1 MTIMKTKSDIIIK
14 VLSLGIGLAVGIVLI
29 AKVFFELSYDSFYKD
44 IDRVYN
50 INTWISM
57 QGNEKDYG
65 QVSGAV
71 AVGFMEE
78 VPGVEAGTRTTY
90 VFNGDTYLD
99 EEGNKLKATL
109 VCADTCF
116 FKVFDRP
123 ILAGDPVKALGKWG
137 SVMVSRSFAEK
148 IADQVGNDGSVTPDQ
163 VGNDGNVTPD
173 QVGNDGSVTPD
184 QVGNDGSVTPDQV
197 GNDGSVTPDLI
208 GGLSSI
214 IGKQLANEDMPG
226 LKMTIEGVFEDF
238 PKNGSLSYD
247 ILLSMD
253 TYGKQSTDNW
263 NGNDRYKGYVKLMP
277 GVDPNTLAD
286 AIRKMQEAHQP
297 LEQIEAQGTSF
308 KYFLKSFS
316 KMHTS
321 APEVR
326 QQVVLL
332 SIVAALLI
340 LISLLNYILIV
351 ISSMVK
357 RSKEVGVRKC
367 YGAEGKHIY
376 GMLTKEALL
385 HIVLSLVLAAIIIFA
400 GRSIV
405 ENLLGVPFT
414 TLLVPQSMVA
424 IGAVILFVLIISI
437 VVPAELY
444 QRIPVYAAL
453 KNYTENSRN
462 WKLGLLGVQVLI
474 NVFLV
479 VMMLV
484 IGRQYQVVTHADTGY
499 DYDNLYYISLFDG
512 NRQAVTRAVRALESL
527 PEVSGVATAYNLPFN
542 GSNGDNV
549 YLPDD
554 DRELF
559 NIADQYEC
567 SDGFYELMGIE
578 FLEGRAPRDSSEI
591 VVDEKF
597 VKKMAEFTDW
607 SDGAV
612 GKQVFITGHDRSR
625 DSQRSY
631 FTISGVYKSYIIG
644 NLTGVD
650 QRPSALF
657 YGEIGS
663 MSSWMPHV
671 LFKMADQVGHD
682 VMTGSEHNVMTGSD
696 RSSLGKVKATLEQA
710 LEGREINIVSY
721 EEQMRAAYDDS
732 KKMRNTMALGAVFSL
747 LIALLGLIGFI
758 KDESLRRSKE
768 MAVRKING
776 ATTRNILGVFS
787 MDIMKLSIAAAL
799 IACIGAFFVARRWLE
814 QFAEKVS
821 LNPLYFIGGTL
832 LVLAIV
838 LGVVVLNCLRIARA
852 NPVDSLKNE

>member
-1 MTIMKTKSDIIIK
+1 MKKHSDILIK

-44 IDRVYN
+44 IDRVYT
-50 INTWISM
+50 IRTWYSQ
-57 QGNEKDYG
+57 QGDEHDYG

-99 EEGNKLKATL
+99 ENGNKLKATL

-123 ILAGDPVKALGKWG
+123 ILAGDPEQALSKWG
-137 SVMVSRSFAEK
+137 CVMVSRSFAEK
-148 IADQVGNDGSVTPDQ
+148 LVDEMPGQAAHDVSGV
-163 VGNDGNVTPD
+163 
-173 QVGNDGSVTPD
+173 
-184 QVGNDGSVTPDQV
+184 
-197 GNDGSVTPDLI
+197 
-208 GGLSSI
+208 
-214 IGKQLANEDMPG
+214 IGKQIANADMDG
-226 LKMTIEGVFEDF
+226 LKLTIEGVFEDF
-238 PKNGSLSYD
+238 PKNGSLDYD
-247 ILLSMD
+247 ILLSME

-263 NGNDRYKGYVKLMP
+263 MGNDRYRGYVKLAP
-277 GVDPNTLAD
+277 GVDPSTLTD
-286 AIRKMQEAHQP
+286 AIRKMQEAHQQ
-297 LEQIEAQGTSF
+297 LEQIEAQGTSL
-308 KYFLKSFS
+308 KYFLKPFS
-316 KMHTS
+316 NMHTS
-321 APEVR
+321 SPEVKT
-326 QQVVLL
+326 QVILL

-340 LISLLNYILIV
+340 IISLLNYILIV

-385 HIVLSLVLAAIIIFA
+385 HIILSLALAAVIIFA

-405 ENLLGVPFT
+405 ENLLGVPFQ
-414 TLLVPQSMVA
+414 TLLVSQSIMA
-424 IGAVILFVLIISI
+424 IAAVLLFVLGISI

-453 KNYTENSRN
+453 KNYTENSRR

-479 VMMLV
+479 VMMLI
-484 IGRQYQVVTHADTGY
+484 IGRQYQKVSNADTGY
-499 DYDNLYYISLFDG
+499 DYKNLYYFDLFDG
-512 NRQAVTRAVRALESL
+512 DRQAQVRAVETLKRL
-527 PEVSGVATAYNLPFN
+527 PEVSGVAASYNLPYM

-549 YLPDD
+549 YLPED

-559 NIADQYEC
+559 NIADQYDC
-567 SDGFYELMGIE
+567 SPEFYDLMGIR

-597 VKKMAEFTDW
+597 VTKMAEFTDW

-612 GKQVFITGHDRSR
+612 GKLVFITGHDRSGDTGR
-625 DSQRSY
+625 RY
-631 FTISGVYKSYIIG
+631 FTISGIYKPYLIG

-650 QRPSALF
+650 ERPSALF

-663 MSSWMPHV
+663 MSSWMPHI
-671 LFKMADQVGHD
+671 LFKVRP
-682 VMTGSEHNVMTGSD
+682 E
-696 RSSLGKVKATLEQA
+696 A
-710 LEGREINIVSY
+710 LENVRGALNEALPDKEINIVSY
-721 EEQMRAAYDDS
+721 EEQMRAAYADS

-776 ATTRNILGVFS
+776 ATTRDILSVFAS
-787 MDIMKLSIAAAL
+787 DILKLSTVMAV
-799 IACIGAFFVARRWLE
+799 IACISAYFVAHKWLE

-821 LNPLYFIGGTL
+821 LHPLYFIGGAL
-832 LVLAIV
+832 LVLTIV

-852 NPVDSLKNE
+852 NPVESLKAE

>member
-1 MTIMKTKSDIIIK
+1 MKTKRDIWIK
-14 VLSLGIGLAVGIVLI
+14 VLSLGVGLAVGIVLI
-29 AKVFFELSYDSFYKD
+29 AKVFFELSFDSFYKD
-44 IDRVYN
+44 IDRVYT
-50 INTWISM
+50 INTWYSH
-57 QGNEKDYG
+57 QGEEKDFG

-78 VPGVEAGTRTTY
+78 VPGVEAGTRTTF

-99 EEGNKLKATL
+99 EDGNKLTGTL

-123 ILAGDPVKALGKWG
+123 ILSGDPVKALGKWG

-148 IADQVGNDGSVTPDQ
+148 ILRSAQDDISSV
-163 VGNDGNVTPD
+163 
-173 QVGNDGSVTPD
+173 
-184 QVGNDGSVTPDQV
+184 
-197 GNDGSVTPDLI
+197 
-208 GGLSSI
+208 
-214 IGKQLANEDMPG
+214 IGKQIANEDMDG
-226 LKMTIEGVFEDF
+226 LKLTIEGVFEDF
-238 PKNGSLSYD
+238 PENGSLDYD
-247 ILLSMD
+247 ILLSMS

-277 GVDPNTLAD
+277 GVDPNSLTD

-297 LEQIEAQGTSF
+297 LEQIEAQGTSLR
-308 KYFLKSFS
+308 YFLKPFS
-316 KMHTS
+316 KLHTS
-321 APEVR
+321 NPEVKM
-326 QQVVLL
+326 QVILL

-376 GMLTKEALL
+376 VMLTKEASVHLL
-385 HIVLSLVLAAIIIFA
+385 LSLALAAIIIFA
-400 GRSIV
+400 GRGIV
-405 ENLLGVPFT
+405 ENLLGVPFQ
-414 TLLVPQSMVA
+414 TLLVPQSIVA
-424 IGAVILFVLIISI
+424 IAAVVLFVLIISI

-479 VMMLV
+479 VMMLI
-484 IGRQYQVVTHADTGY
+484 IGRQYQKVSNADTGY
-499 DYDNLYYISLFDG
+499 DYKNLYYFDMFDG
-512 NRQAVTRAVRALESL
+512 DRQALVRAVQTLKSL
-527 PEVSGVATAYNLPFN
+527 PEVTGVAAAYNLPFD

-549 YLPDD
+549 YLPGD

-567 SDGFYELMGIE
+567 SPEFYDLMGIE

-597 VKKMAEFTDW
+597 VTKMAGFTDW

-625 DSQRSY
+625 DEDRSY

-650 QRPSALF
+650 PRPSALF

-663 MSSWMPHV
+663 MSSWMPHTF
-671 LFKMADQVGHD
+671 FKVSPDA
-682 VMTGSEHNVMTGSD
+682 
-696 RSSLGKVKATLEQA
+696 LPKVHQALEQA
-710 LEGREINIVSY
+710 LEGREINILSY
-721 EEQMRAAYDDS
+721 EEQMRAAYADS
-732 KKMRNTMALGAVFSL
+732 KKMRNTMAIGAVFSL

-758 KDESLRRSKE
+758 RDESLRRSKE

-776 ATTRNILGVFS
+776 ATTQDILGVFAT
-787 MDIMKLSIAAAL
+787 DILKLSLVMALLADIA
-799 IACIGAFFVARRWLE
+799 AFFVARKWLE

-821 LNPLYFIGGTL
+821 LNPLYFIGGALIVL
-832 LVLAIV
+832 LIV
-838 LGVVVLNCLRIARA
+838 LGVVVLNCLKIARE
-852 NPVDSLKNE
+852 NPVVSLKNE

>member
-1 MTIMKTKSDIIIK
+1 MNHNLTPYILIK

-44 IDRVYN
+44 IDRVYT
-50 INTWISM
+50 IRTWYS
-57 QGNEKDYG
+57 QHGDEHDYG

-71 AVGFMEE
+71 SVGFMEE
-78 VPGVEAGTRTTY
+78 VPGVEQGTRTTF

-99 EEGNKLKATL
+99 EDGNKLSGTL
-109 VCADTCF
+109 VAADTCF

-123 ILAGDPVKALGKWG
+123 ILAGDPVKVLGKWG

-148 IADQVGNDGSVTPDQ
+148 LVDSSASPQNDNAVASPQ
-163 VGNDGNVTPD
+163 NDNNVILSAAKD
-173 QVGNDGSVTPD
+173 
-184 QVGNDGSVTPDQV
+184 
-197 GNDGSVTPDLI
+197 
-208 GGLSSI
+208 LSSV
-214 IGKQLANEDMPG
+214 IGKQIANEDMSG

-238 PKNGSLSYD
+238 PKNGSLDYD
-247 ILLSMD
+247 ILLSME
-253 TYGKQSTDNW
+253 TYGKHSTDNW
-263 NGNDRYKGYVKLMP
+263 LGNDRYKGYVKLAP
-277 GVDPNTLAD
+277 GVNPNTLTD
-286 AIRKMQEAHQP
+286 AIRKMQEVHQP
-297 LEQIEAQGTSF
+297 LAQIEAQGTSLR
-308 KYFLKSFS
+308 YFLKPFS
-316 KMHTS
+316 TLHTS
-321 APEVR
+321 DPEIKS
-326 QQVVLL
+326 QVILL

-376 GMLTKEALL
+376 VMLTKEASI
-385 HIVLSLVLAAIIIFA
+385 HILLSLAIAAVIIFA
-400 GRSIV
+400 GRGIV
-405 ENLLGVPFT
+405 ENLLGVPFQ
-414 TLLVPQSMVA
+414 TLLVPQSIVA

-479 VMMLV
+479 VMMLI
-484 IGRQYQVVTHADTGY
+484 IGRQYQKVSHADTGY
-499 DYDNLYYISLFDG
+499 DYKNLYYFDMFEG
-512 NRQAVTRAVRALESL
+512 DRQAQTRAVETLRRL
-527 PEVSGVATAYNLPFN
+527 PEVSGVAATYNLPYL

-549 YLPDD
+549 SLPED

-559 NIADQYEC
+559 NIADQYDC
-567 SDGFYELMGIE
+567 SPEFYDLMDIR
-578 FLEGRAPRDSSEI
+578 FVEGRAPRDSSEV

-597 VKKMAEFTDW
+597 VQKMAEFTDW

-612 GKQVFITGHDRSR
+612 GKQVFITGHGKNGMMDKG
-625 DSQRSY
+625 Y
-631 FTISGVYKSYIIG
+631 FTISGVYKSYLIG

-650 QRPSALF
+650 ARPSALF

-671 LFKMADQVGHD
+671 LFKIDFSASPQNDKKNRCNDSRFVILRRSKTD
-682 VMTGSEHNVMTGSD
+682 EGSPV
-696 RSSLGKVKATLEQA
+696 LPKVKEALEKA

-776 ATTRNILGVFS
+776 ATTRDILSVFAK
-787 MDIMKLSIAAAL
+787 DIMRLSAVMAV
-799 IACIGAFFVARRWLE
+799 IACIAAYFVAHKWME

-821 LNPLYFIGGTL
+821 LNPLYFIGGAV

-852 NPVDSLKNE
+852 NPVESLKNE

>member
-1 MTIMKTKSDIIIK
+1 MIK
-14 VLSLGIGLAVGIVLI
+14 VLSLGVGLAVGIVLI

-50 INTWISM
+50 INTWYSM
-57 QGNEKDYG
+57 QGEEKDYG

-78 VPGVEAGTRTTY
+78 IPGVEAGTRTTF

-99 EEGNKLKATL
+99 EDGNKLNGTL

-116 FKVFDRP
+116 FQVFDRP

-148 IADQVGNDGSVTPDQ
+148 ILRSAQDDISTV
-163 VGNDGNVTPD
+163 
-173 QVGNDGSVTPD
+173 
-184 QVGNDGSVTPDQV
+184 
-197 GNDGSVTPDLI
+197 
-208 GGLSSI
+208 
-214 IGKQLANEDMPG
+214 IGKQIYNEDMSD
-226 LKMTIEGVFEDF
+226 LKLTIEGVFEDF
-238 PKNGSLSYD
+238 RKNGTLDYD

-263 NGNDRYKGYVKLMP
+263 LGNDRYKGYVKLMP
-277 GVDPNTLAD
+277 GVDPATLTD

-297 LEQIEAQGTSF
+297 LEQIEAQGTSLR
-308 KYFLKSFS
+308 YFLKPFS

-321 APEVR
+321 DPEVKS
-326 QQVVLL
+326 QVILL

-385 HIVLSLVLAAIIIFA
+385 HIVLSMALAAVIIFA

-414 TLLVPQSMVA
+414 TLLVPQSIVA
-424 IGAVILFVLIISI
+424 IGAVLSFVLIISI

-462 WKLGLLGVQVLI
+462 WKLGLLGIQVLI

-479 VMMLV
+479 VMMLI
-484 IGRQYQVVTHADTGY
+484 IGRQYQKVSHADTGY
-499 DYDNLYYISLFDG
+499 DYDNLYYISIFDG
-512 NRQAVTRAVRALESL
+512 DRQAITRAVRALESL
-527 PEVSGVATAYNLPFN
+527 PEVSGVATAYNLPYN

-567 SDGFYELMGIE
+567 SDGFYDLMGID

-597 VKKMAEFTDW
+597 VKKIAEFTDW
-607 SDGAV
+607 SDGAI

-625 DSQRSY
+625 NSERSY

-650 QRPSALF
+650 ERPSALF
-657 YGEIGS
+657 YGDIGS

-671 LFKMADQVGHD
+671 LFKLRDSS
-682 VMTGSEHNVMTGSD
+682 T
-696 RSSLGKVKATLEQA
+696 SLGMAKKALESA
-710 LEGREINIVSY
+710 LEGREINIFSY

-732 KKMRNTMALGAVFSL
+732 KKMRNTMALGSVFSL

-776 ATTRNILGVFS
+776 ATTQDILGIFA
-787 MDIMKLSIAAAL
+787 MDIMKLSAVMAVL
-799 IACIGAFFVARRWLE
+799 SSIGAFFVAHKWLE

-821 LNPLYFIGGTL
+821 LNPMYFIGGAV
-832 LVLAIV
+832 LVLLIV
-838 LGVVVLNCLRIARA
+838 LGVVVLNCLRIASA
-852 NPVDSLKNE
+852 NPVESLKNE

>member
-1 MTIMKTKSDIIIK
+1 MKSKNDILIK
-14 VLSLGIGLAVGIVLI
+14 VLSLGVGLAVGIVLI

-44 IDRVYN
+44 IDRVYT
-50 INTWISM
+50 INTWYSH
-57 QGNEKDYG
+57 QGEEKDYG

-71 AVGFMEE
+71 AVGFMDE

-90 VFNGDTYLD
+90 VFNGNTYLD
-99 EEGNKLKATL
+99 ENGNKLSGTL

-116 FKVFDRP
+116 FQVFDRP
-123 ILAGDPVKALGKWG
+123 ILAGDPVKVLGKWG
-137 SVMVSRSFAEK
+137 SVLVNRSFAEK
-148 IADQVGNDGSVTPDQ
+148 M
-163 VGNDGNVTPD
+163 
-173 QVGNDGSVTPD
+173 
-184 QVGNDGSVTPDQV
+184 
-197 GNDGSVTPDLI
+197 
-208 GGLSSI
+208 GGVQEC
-214 IGKQLANEDMPG
+214 IGKQICNADMDG
-226 LKMTIEGVFEDF
+226 LKLTIEGVFEDF
-238 PKNGSLSYD
+238 PKNGSLDYD

-263 NGNDRYKGYVKLMP
+263 LGNDRYKGYVKLMP
-277 GVDPNTLAD
+277 GVDPNTLTD

-297 LEQIEAQGTSF
+297 LERIEAQGTSLR
-308 KYFLKSFS
+308 YFLKPFS
-316 KMHTS
+316 TMHTS
-321 APEVR
+321 DPEVKS
-326 QQVVLL
+326 QVVLL

-385 HIVLSLVLAAIIIFA
+385 HILLSLALAALIIFA

-405 ENLLGVPFT
+405 ENLLGVPFQ
-414 TLLVPQSMVA
+414 TLLVPQSIVA
-424 IGAVILFVLIISI
+424 IVALILFVLVISI

-479 VMMLV
+479 VMMLI
-484 IGRQYQVVTHADTGY
+484 IGRQYQKVSNADTGY
-499 DYDNLYYISLFDG
+499 DYKNLYYFDMFDG
-512 NRQAVTRAVRALESL
+512 DRQALTRAAQTLRSL
-527 PEVSGVATAYNLPFN
+527 PEVSSVAAAYNLPFE

-567 SDGFYELMGIE
+567 SPDFYDLMGIQ

-597 VKKMAEFTDW
+597 VTKMAEFTNW

-612 GKQVFITGHDRSR
+612 GKQVFITGHDRSSDTER
-625 DSQRSY
+625 RH

-650 QRPSALF
+650 PRPSALF

-663 MSSWMPHV
+663 MSSWMPHTF
-671 LFKMADQVGHD
+671 FKVRPEALQ
-682 VMTGSEHNVMTGSD
+682 
-696 RSSLGKVKATLEQA
+696 KVRQALEQA
-710 LEGREINIVSY
+710 LEGREINILSY
-721 EEQMRAAYDDS
+721 EEQMRAAYTDS
-732 KKMRNTMALGAVFSL
+732 KKMRNTMAIGAVFSL
-747 LIALLGLIGFI
+747 LIALLGLLGFI
-758 KDESLRRSKE
+758 RDESLRRSKE

-776 ATTRNILGVFS
+776 ATTRDILGVFAT
-787 MDIMKLSIAAAL
+787 DILKLSAVMAVL
-799 IACIGAFFVARRWLE
+799 ACVGAFFVASKWLE

-821 LNPLYFIGGTL
+821 LSPLYFIGGAL

-838 LGVVVLNCLRIARA
+838 LGVVVLNCLKIARA
-852 NPVDSLKNE
+852 NPVESLKNE

>member
-1 MTIMKTKSDIIIK
+1 MKKNSDILIK

-44 IDRVYN
+44 IDRVYT
-50 INTWISM
+50 IRTWYS
-57 QGNEKDYG
+57 QHGDELDYG

-78 VPGVEAGTRTTY
+78 VPGVEQGTRTTF
-90 VFNGDTYLD
+90 VFDGDTYLD
-99 EEGNKLKATL
+99 EDGNKLRGTL

-123 ILAGDPVKALGKWG
+123 ILAGDPEQTLSKWG
-137 SVMVSRSFAEK
+137 CVMVSRSFAEK
-148 IADQVGNDGSVTPDQ
+148 LVDEMPGQAGHDVSGV
-163 VGNDGNVTPD
+163 
-173 QVGNDGSVTPD
+173 
-184 QVGNDGSVTPDQV
+184 
-197 GNDGSVTPDLI
+197 
-208 GGLSSI
+208 
-214 IGKQLANEDMPG
+214 IGKQIANADMDG
-226 LKMTIEGVFEDF
+226 LKLTIEGVFEDF
-238 PKNGSLSYD
+238 PKNGSLDYD
-247 ILLSMD
+247 ILLSME

-263 NGNDRYKGYVKLMP
+263 LGNDRYKGYVKLMP
-277 GVDPNTLAD
+277 GIDPNTLTE

-297 LEQIEAQGTSF
+297 LEQIEAQGTSL
-308 KYFLKSFS
+308 KYFLKPFS
-316 KMHTS
+316 NMHTS
-321 APEVR
+321 SPEVKT
-326 QQVVLL
+326 QVILL

-340 LISLLNYILIV
+340 IISLLNYILIV

-385 HIVLSLVLAAIIIFA
+385 HIVLSLVMAAIIIFA
-400 GRSIV
+400 GRGIV
-405 ENLLGVPFT
+405 ENLLGVPFQ
-414 TLLVPQSMVA
+414 TLLVSQSIMA
-424 IGAVILFVLIISI
+424 IAAVLLFVLVISI

-453 KNYTENSRN
+453 KNYTENSRR

-479 VMMLV
+479 VMMLI
-484 IGRQYQVVTHADTGY
+484 IGRQYQKVSNADTGY
-499 DYDNLYYISLFDG
+499 DYKNLYYFDLFDG
-512 NRQAVTRAVRALESL
+512 DRQAQVRAVETLKRL
-527 PEVSGVATAYNLPFN
+527 PEVSGVAATYNLPYM

-549 YLPDD
+549 SLPED

-567 SDGFYELMGIE
+567 SPEFYDLMGIR
-578 FLEGRAPRDSSEI
+578 FLEGRAPRDSSEV

-597 VKKMAEFTDW
+597 VRKMAEFTDW
-607 SDGAV
+607 NDGAV
-612 GKQVFITGHDRSR
+612 GKQVFITGHGENGMMDKG
-625 DSQRSY
+625 Y
-631 FTISGVYKSYIIG
+631 FTISGVYKSYLIG
-644 NLTGVD
+644 NLQGVD
-650 QRPSALF
+650 ERPSALF

-663 MSSWMPHV
+663 MSSWMPHI
-671 LFKMADQVGHD
+671 LFKVRP
-682 VMTGSEHNVMTGSD
+682 E
-696 RSSLGKVKATLEQA
+696 A
-710 LEGREINIVSY
+710 LENVCGALNEALPDKEISIVSY
-721 EEQMRAAYDDS
+721 EEQMRAAYADS

-776 ATTRNILGVFS
+776 ATTSDILSVFAK
-787 MDIMKLSIAAAL
+787 DIMKLSAVMAV
-799 IACIGAFFVARRWLE
+799 IACIAAYFVAHKWLE

-821 LNPLYFIGGTL
+821 LNPLYFIGGAL
-832 LVLAIV
+832 LVLTIV

-852 NPVDSLKNE
+852 NPVESLKAE

>member
-1 MTIMKTKSDIIIK
+1 MTRFVMKSKNDILIK
-14 VLSLGIGLAVGIVLI
+14 VLSLGVGLAVGIVLI

-44 IDRVYN
+44 IDRVYT
-50 INTWISM
+50 INTWYSH
-57 QGNEKDYG
+57 QGEEKDYG

-71 AVGFMEE
+71 AVGFMDE

-90 VFNGDTYLD
+90 VFNGNTYLD
-99 EEGNKLKATL
+99 ENGNKLSGTL

-116 FKVFDRP
+116 FQVFDRP
-123 ILAGDPVKALGKWG
+123 ILAGDPVKVLGKWG
-137 SVMVSRSFAEK
+137 SVMVNRSFAEK
-148 IADQVGNDGSVTPDQ
+148 M
-163 VGNDGNVTPD
+163 
-173 QVGNDGSVTPD
+173 
-184 QVGNDGSVTPDQV
+184 
-197 GNDGSVTPDLI
+197 
-208 GGLSSI
+208 GGVQEC
-214 IGKQLANEDMPG
+214 IGKQICNADMDG
-226 LKMTIEGVFEDF
+226 LKLTIEGVFEDF
-238 PKNGSLSYD
+238 PKNGSLDYD

-253 TYGKQSTDNW
+253 TYGKNSTDNW
-263 NGNDRYKGYVKLMP
+263 LGNDRYKGYVKLMP
-277 GVDPNTLAD
+277 GVDPNTLTD

-297 LEQIEAQGTSF
+297 LERIEAQGTSLR
-308 KYFLKSFS
+308 YFLKPFS
-316 KMHTS
+316 TLHTS
-321 APEVR
+321 DPDVKS
-326 QQVVLL
+326 QVILL

-405 ENLLGVPFT
+405 ENLLGVPFQ
-414 TLLVPQSMVA
+414 TLLVPQSIMA
-424 IGAVILFVLIISI
+424 IAAVILLVLVISI

-444 QRIPVYAAL
+444 QRVPVYAAL

-479 VMMLV
+479 VMMLI
-484 IGRQYQVVTHADTGY
+484 IGRQYQKVSNADTGY
-499 DYDNLYYISLFDG
+499 DYKNLYYFDMFDG
-512 NRQAVTRAVRALESL
+512 DRQSLVRAAQTLRSI
-527 PEVSGVATAYNLPFN
+527 PEVSAVAAAYNLPFQ

-549 YLPDD
+549 YLPND

-567 SDGFYELMGIE
+567 SPDFYDLMGIQ

-591 VVDEKF
+591 AVDEKF
-597 VKKMAEFTDW
+597 VTKMAEFTDW

-612 GKQVFITGHDRSR
+612 GKQVFITGHDRSSDTER
-625 DSQRSY
+625 RY

-650 QRPSALF
+650 PRPSALF

-663 MSSWMPHV
+663 MSSWMPHTF
-671 LFKMADQVGHD
+671 FKVRPEALPKIRQ
-682 VMTGSEHNVMTGSD
+682 
-696 RSSLGKVKATLEQA
+696 ALEQA
-710 LEGREINIVSY
+710 LEGREINILSY
-721 EEQMRAAYDDS
+721 EEQMRAAYADS
-732 KKMRNTMALGAVFSL
+732 KKMRNTMAIGAVFSL

-776 ATTRNILGVFS
+776 ATTRDILGVFAT
-787 MDIMKLSIAAAL
+787 DIMKLSAVMAV
-799 IACIGAFFVARRWLE
+799 IACVAAYFVAHKWLE

-821 LNPLYFIGGTL
+821 LNPLYFIGGAV
-832 LVLAIV
+832 LVLLIV
-838 LGVVVLNCLRIARA
+838 MGVVVLNCLKIAQA
-852 NPVDSLKNE
+852 NPVESLKNE

>member
-1 MTIMKTKSDIIIK
+1 MKSKNDILIK
-14 VLSLGIGLAVGIVLI
+14 VLSLGVGLAVGIVLI

-44 IDRVYN
+44 IDRVYT
-50 INTWISM
+50 INTWYSH
-57 QGNEKDYG
+57 QGEEKDYG

-71 AVGFMEE
+71 AVGFMDE

-90 VFNGDTYLD
+90 VFNGNTYLD
-99 EEGNKLKATL
+99 ENGNKLSGTL

-116 FKVFDRP
+116 FQVFDRP
-123 ILAGDPVKALGKWG
+123 ILAGDPVKVLGKWG
-137 SVMVSRSFAEK
+137 SVLVNRSFAEK
-148 IADQVGNDGSVTPDQ
+148 M
-163 VGNDGNVTPD
+163 
-173 QVGNDGSVTPD
+173 
-184 QVGNDGSVTPDQV
+184 
-197 GNDGSVTPDLI
+197 
-208 GGLSSI
+208 GGVQEC
-214 IGKQLANEDMPG
+214 IGKQICNADMDG
-226 LKMTIEGVFEDF
+226 LKLTIEGVFEDF
-238 PKNGSLSYD
+238 PKNGSLDYD

-253 TYGKQSTDNW
+253 TYGKNSTDNW
-263 NGNDRYKGYVKLMP
+263 LGNDRYKGYVKLMP
-277 GVDPNTLAD
+277 GVDPNTLTD

-297 LEQIEAQGTSF
+297 LERIEAQGTSLR
-308 KYFLKSFS
+308 YFLKPFS
-316 KMHTS
+316 TLHTS
-321 APEVR
+321 DPDVKS
-326 QQVVLL
+326 QVILL

-385 HIVLSLVLAAIIIFA
+385 HIVLSLVLAAVIIFA

-405 ENLLGVPFT
+405 ENLLGVPFQ
-414 TLLVPQSMVA
+414 TLLVPQSIMA
-424 IGAVILFVLIISI
+424 IAAVILLVLVISI

-444 QRIPVYAAL
+444 QRVPVYAAL

-479 VMMLV
+479 VMMLI
-484 IGRQYQVVTHADTGY
+484 IGRQYQKVSNADTGY
-499 DYDNLYYISLFDG
+499 DYKNLYYFDMFDG
-512 NRQAVTRAVRALESL
+512 DRQALTRAAQTLRSL
-527 PEVSGVATAYNLPFN
+527 PEVSAVAAAYNLPFE

-549 YLPDD
+549 YLPND

-567 SDGFYELMGIE
+567 SPDFYDLMGIQ

-597 VKKMAEFTDW
+597 VTKMAEFTDW

-612 GKQVFITGHDRSR
+612 GKQVFITGHDRSSDTER
-625 DSQRSY
+625 RY

-650 QRPSALF
+650 PRPSALF

-663 MSSWMPHV
+663 MSSWMPHTF
-671 LFKMADQVGHD
+671 FKVRPEALPKIRQ
-682 VMTGSEHNVMTGSD
+682 
-696 RSSLGKVKATLEQA
+696 ALEQA
-710 LEGREINIVSY
+710 LEGREINILSY
-721 EEQMRAAYDDS
+721 EEQMRAAYADS
-732 KKMRNTMALGAVFSL
+732 KKMRNTMAIGAVFSL

-758 KDESLRRSKE
+758 RDESLRRSKE

-776 ATTRNILGVFS
+776 ATTRDILGVFAV
-787 MDIMKLSIAAAL
+787 DILKLSGVMAV
-799 IACIGAFFVARRWLE
+799 IACIAAFFVAHKWLE

-821 LNPLYFIGGTL
+821 LNPLYFIGGAL
-832 LVLAIV
+832 LVLFIV
-838 LGVVVLNCLRIARA
+838 LGVVVLNCLKIARA
-852 NPVDSLKNE
+852 NPVESLKNE

>member
-1 MTIMKTKSDIIIK
+1 MRHNSDILIK
-14 VLSLGIGLAVGIVLI
+14 VLSLGVGLAVGIVLI

-44 IDRVYN
+44 IDRVYT
-50 INTWISM
+50 INTWYSM
-57 QGNEKDYG
+57 QGEEKDYG

-71 AVGFMEE
+71 AVGFMDE

-99 EEGNKLKATL
+99 GDGNKLSGKL

-116 FKVFDRP
+116 FQVFDRP
-123 ILAGDPVKALGKWG
+123 ILAGDPVKVLCKWG
-137 SVMVSRSFAEK
+137 SVMVNRSFAEK
-148 IADQVGNDGSVTPDQ
+148 M
-163 VGNDGNVTPD
+163 
-173 QVGNDGSVTPD
+173 
-184 QVGNDGSVTPDQV
+184 
-197 GNDGSVTPDLI
+197 
-208 GGLSSI
+208 GGVQEC
-214 IGKQLANEDMPG
+214 IGKQICNADMDG
-226 LKMTIEGVFEDF
+226 LKLTIEGVFEDF
-238 PKNGSLSYD
+238 PGNGTLDYD

-263 NGNDRYKGYVKLMP
+263 NGNDRYKGYVKLFP
-277 GVDPNTLAD
+277 GVDPGTLSD
-286 AIRKMQEAHQP
+286 GIRKMQEAHQP
-297 LEQIEAQGTSF
+297 LAELEARGMQF
-308 KYFLKSFS
+308 KYFLKPFS
-316 KMHTS
+316 KIHTS
-321 APEVR
+321 DPDVKS
-326 QQVVLL
+326 QVILL

-385 HIVLSLVLAAIIIFA
+385 HIVLSLVLAAVIIFA

-405 ENLLGVPFT
+405 ENLLGVPFQ
-414 TLLVPQSMVA
+414 TLLVPQSIVA
-424 IGAVILFVLIISI
+424 IAALILFVLVISI

-479 VMMLV
+479 VMMLI
-484 IGRQYQVVTHADTGY
+484 IGRQYQKVSNADTGY
-499 DYDNLYYISLFDG
+499 DYKNLYYFDMFDG
-512 NRQAVTRAVRALESL
+512 DRQALTRAHQTLRSL
-527 PEVSGVATAYNLPFN
+527 PEITGVAAAYNLPYQ

-549 YLPDD
+549 YLPND

-567 SDGFYELMGIE
+567 SPDFYDLMGIQ

-591 VVDEKF
+591 AVDEKF
-597 VKKMAEFTDW
+597 VTKMAEFTDW

-612 GKQVFITGHDRSR
+612 GKQIFVTGHDRSR
-625 DSQRSY
+625 DSERSY
-631 FTISGVYKSYIIG
+631 FTISGVYKSYLIG

-650 QRPSALF
+650 PRPSALF

-663 MSSWMPHV
+663 MSSWMPHTF
-671 LFKMADQVGHD
+671 FKVRPEA
-682 VMTGSEHNVMTGSD
+682 
-696 RSSLGKVKATLEQA
+696 LPKVRQALEQA
-710 LEGREINIVSY
+710 LEGREINILSY
-721 EEQMRAAYDDS
+721 EEQMRAAYADS
-732 KKMRNTMALGAVFSL
+732 KKMRNTMAIGAVFSL

-758 KDESLRRSKE
+758 RDESLRRSKE

-776 ATTRNILGVFS
+776 ATTRDILGVFAK
-787 MDIMKLSIAAAL
+787 DIMILSAVMAV
-799 IACIGAFFVARRWLE
+799 IACIAAFFVAHKWLE

-821 LNPLYFIGGTL
+821 LNPLYFLGGAL
-832 LVLAIV
+832 LVLLIV

-852 NPVDSLKNE
+852 NPVESLKNE

>member
-1 MTIMKTKSDIIIK
+1 MKNNSDILIK
-14 VLSLGIGLAVGIVLI
+14 ILSLGIGLAVGIVLI

-44 IDRVYN
+44 IDRVYT
-50 INTWISM
+50 INTWISQ
-57 QGNEKDYG
+57 QGDEKDYG

-78 VPGVEAGTRTTY
+78 VPGVEAGTRTTF

-99 EEGNKLKATL
+99 EDGNKLQATL

-116 FKVFDRP
+116 FRVFDRP
-123 ILAGDPVKALGKWG
+123 ILAGDPVAVLGKWG
-137 SVMVSRSFAEK
+137 SVMVSRTFAEK
-148 IADQVGNDGSVTPDQ
+148 M
-163 VGNDGNVTPD
+163 
-173 QVGNDGSVTPD
+173 
-184 QVGNDGSVTPDQV
+184 
-197 GNDGSVTPDLI
+197 
-208 GGLSSI
+208 GGTQEC
-214 IGKQLANEDMPG
+214 IGKQIANADMDG
-226 LKMTIEGVFEDF
+226 LKLTIEGVFENF
-238 PKNGSLSYD
+238 PKNGTLDYD

-263 NGNDRYKGYVKLMP
+263 LGNDRYKGYVKLMP
-277 GVDPNTLAD
+277 GVDPATLTD

-297 LEQIEAQGTSF
+297 LAQLEANGMQF
-308 KYFLKSFS
+308 KYFLKPFS
-316 KMHTS
+316 TMHTS

-326 QQVVLL
+326 QQVILL

-367 YGAEGKHIY
+367 YGAEGRHIY
-376 GMLTKEALL
+376 GMLSKEALL
-385 HIVLSLVLAAIIIFA
+385 HIILSLALAAVIIFA
-400 GRSIV
+400 GRGIV
-405 ENLLGVPFT
+405 ENLLGVPFQ
-414 TLLVPQSMVA
+414 TLLVPQSMMA
-424 IGAVILFVLIISI
+424 IIAVLVFVLVISI

-453 KNYTENSRN
+453 KNYTENSRA

-484 IGRQYQVVTHADTGY
+484 IGRQYQRVSHADTGY
-499 DYDNLYYISLFDG
+499 DYENLFYFDMYDG
-512 NRQAVTRAVRALESL
+512 DRQALSRAFQTLQRL
-527 PEVSGVATAYNLPFN
+527 PEVAGVAASYNLPFQ

-567 SDGFYELMGIE
+567 SPEFYGLMGIE

-597 VKKMAEFTDW
+597 VAKMAEFTDW

-612 GKQVFITGHDRSR
+612 GKQVYVTGHDRDR
-625 DSQRSY
+625 MAGNAN
-631 FTISGVYKSYIIG
+631 FTISGVYKSYLIG

-671 LFKMADQVGHD
+671 LFKMQPE
-682 VMTGSEHNVMTGSD
+682 SRE
-696 RSSLGKVKATLEQA
+696 KVKTALEQA

-721 EEQMRAAYDDS
+721 EEQMRAAYDGS
-732 KKMRNTMALGAVFSL
+732 RKMRNTMVIGAVFSL
-747 LIALLGLIGFI
+747 LIALLGLLGFI

-776 ATTRNILGVFS
+776 ATTRDILGAFS
-787 MDIMKLSIAAAL
+787 MDIMKLSVAAAL
-799 IACIGAFFVARRWLE
+799 SACSAAFFVARRWLE

-821 LNPLYFIGGTL
+821 LNPLYFMGGAVLVL
-832 LVLAIV
+832 LVV

-852 NPVDSLKNE
+852 NPVESLKYE

>member
-1 MTIMKTKSDIIIK
+1 MKKNSDILIK

-44 IDRVYN
+44 IDRVYT
-50 INTWISM
+50 INTWYSH
-57 QGNEKDYG
+57 QGEEKDYG

-71 AVGFMEE
+71 AVGFMDE
-78 VPGVEAGTRTTY
+78 VPGVEAGTRTTF

-116 FKVFDRP
+116 FQVFDRP
-123 ILAGDPVKALGKWG
+123 ILAGDPVKVLGKWG
-137 SVMVSRSFAEK
+137 TVMVSRSFAEK
-148 IADQVGNDGSVTPDQ
+148 LGGVQEA
-163 VGNDGNVTPD
+163 
-173 QVGNDGSVTPD
+173 
-184 QVGNDGSVTPDQV
+184 
-197 GNDGSVTPDLI
+197 I
-208 GGLSSI
+208 GRQI
-214 IGKQLANEDMPG
+214 YNEDMAG
-226 LKMTIEGVFEDF
+226 LKLPIEGVFEDF
-238 PKNGSLSYD
+238 PKNGSLDYD
-247 ILLSMD
+247 ILLSME

-263 NGNDRYKGYVKLMP
+263 LGNDRYKGYVKLMP
-277 GVDPNTLAD
+277 GVDPNTLTD

-297 LEQIEAQGTSF
+297 LERIEAQGTSLR
-308 KYFLKSFS
+308 YFLKPFS
-316 KMHTS
+316 KLHTS

-326 QQVVLL
+326 QQVILL

-367 YGAEGKHIY
+367 YGAERKHIY

-385 HIVLSLVLAAIIIFA
+385 HIVLSLALAAVIIFA

-405 ENLLGVPFT
+405 ENLLGVPFQ
-414 TLLVPQSMVA
+414 TLLVPQSIVA
-424 IGAVILFVLIISI
+424 IAVVLVFVLIISI

-462 WKLGLLGVQVLI
+462 WKLGL
-474 NVFLV
+474 V
-479 VMMLV
+479 VMMLI
-484 IGRQYQVVTHADTGY
+484 IGRQYQKVSHANTGY

-512 NRQAVTRAVRALESL
+512 DRQAITRAVRTLESL
-527 PEVSGVATAYNLPFN
+527 PEVRGVATAYNLPYN

-567 SDGFYELMGIE
+567 SDGFYDLMGIE

-597 VKKMAEFTDW
+597 VAKMAEFTDW

-612 GKQVFITGHDRSR
+612 GKLVFITGHDRSSDTER
-625 DSQRSY
+625 RY
-631 FTISGVYKSYIIG
+631 FTISGVYKSYLIG
-644 NLTGVD
+644 NLQGVD
-650 QRPSALF
+650 ERPSALF

-663 MSSWMPHV
+663 MSSWMPHI
-671 LFKMADQVGHD
+671 LFKVRPD
-682 VMTGSEHNVMTGSD
+682 
-696 RSSLGKVKATLEQA
+696 A
-710 LEGREINIVSY
+710 LEKVHSALYEALPDKEINIVSY
-721 EEQMRAAYDDS
+721 AEEMRAAYADS

-758 KDESLRRSKE
+758 RDESLRRSKE

-776 ATTRNILGVFS
+776 ATTRDILGVFAT
-787 MDIMKLSIAAAL
+787 DIMKLSAVMAV
-799 IACIGAFFVARRWLE
+799 IACVAAYFVAHKWLE

-821 LNPLYFIGGTL
+821 LNPLYFIGGAV

-852 NPVDSLKNE
+852 NPVESLKNE

>member
-1 MTIMKTKSDIIIK
+1 MKIKNDILIK
-14 VLSLGIGLAVGIVLI
+14 VLSLGVGMAVGIVLI
-29 AKVFFELSYDSFYKD
+29 AKVCFELSYDSFYKD
-44 IDRVYN
+44 TDRVYS
-50 INTWISM
+50 IRTWYS
-57 QGNEKDYG
+57 QNGDETDYG

-78 VPGVEAGTRTTY
+78 IPGVEAGTRTTF

-99 EEGNKLKATL
+99 EDGNKLRGTL

-123 ILAGDPVKALGKWG
+123 ILAGDPVKVLGKWG

-148 IADQVGNDGSVTPDQ
+148 LVDSSASPQNDNAVASPQ
-163 VGNDGNVTPD
+163 NDNNVILSAAKD
-173 QVGNDGSVTPD
+173 
-184 QVGNDGSVTPDQV
+184 
-197 GNDGSVTPDLI
+197 
-208 GGLSSI
+208 LSSV
-214 IGKQLANEDMPG
+214 IGKQIANSDMDG

-238 PKNGSLSYD
+238 PKNGSLDYD
-247 ILLSMD
+247 ILLSME

-263 NGNDRYKGYVKLMP
+263 LGNDRYKGYVKLMP
-277 GVDPNTLAD
+277 GVDPNTLTD

-297 LEQIEAQGTSF
+297 LEQIEAQGTSL
-308 KYFLKSFS
+308 KYFLKPFS

-326 QQVVLL
+326 QQVILL

-376 GMLTKEALL
+376 VMLTKEASV
-385 HIVLSLVLAAIIIFA
+385 HILLSLALAAIIIFA
-400 GRSIV
+400 GRGIV

-414 TLLVPQSMVA
+414 TLMVPQSIVA
-424 IGAVILFVLIISI
+424 IGAVIFFVLIISI

-462 WKLGLLGVQVLI
+462 WKLGLLGFQVLI

-479 VMMLV
+479 VMMLI
-484 IGRQYQVVTHADTGY
+484 IGRQYQKVTHADTGY

-512 NRQAVTRAVRALESL
+512 DRQAITRAVRTLESL
-527 PEVSGVATAYNLPFN
+527 PEVSGVATAYNLPYR
-542 GSNGDNV
+542 GSSGDNV

-554 DRELF
+554 DRGLF

-567 SDGFYELMGIE
+567 SDGFYDLMGIE

-597 VKKMAEFTDW
+597 VTKMAEFTDW
-607 SDGAV
+607 RDGAV
-612 GKQVFITGHDRSR
+612 GKQVFITGHDREA
-625 DSQRSY
+625 DTKMAY
-631 FTISGVYKSYIIG
+631 FTISGVYKSYLIG

-650 QRPSALF
+650 PRPSALF

-671 LFKMADQVGHD
+671 LFKIDSSASPQNDKKNLWNDSRSVILRRSNTD
-682 VMTGSEHNVMTGSD
+682 EGSPA
-696 RSSLGKVKATLEQA
+696 LQKVKEALEKA

-776 ATTRNILGVFS
+776 ATTRDILGVFAT
-787 MDIMKLSIAAAL
+787 DIMKLSAVMAV
-799 IACIGAFFVARRWLE
+799 IACVAAYFVAHKWLE

-821 LNPLYFIGGTL
+821 LNPLYFIGGAL

-838 LGVVVLNCLRIARA
+838 LGVVMLNCLRIARA
-852 NPVDSLKNE
+852 NPVESLKNE

>member
-1 MTIMKTKSDIIIK
+1 MKTKGDILIK

-44 IDRVYN
+44 IDRVYC
-50 INTWISM
+50 IRTWYS
-57 QGNEKDYG
+57 QHGDEHDYG

-71 AVGFMEE
+71 SVGFMEE
-78 VPGVEAGTRTTY
+78 VPGVEAGTRTTF

-99 EEGNKLKATL
+99 ENGNKLKATL

-123 ILAGDPVKALGKWG
+123 ILAGDPVKVLSKWG

-148 IADQVGNDGSVTPDQ
+148 LIDSSPSAQNDRGTAQ
-163 VGNDGNVTPD
+163 NDRRTA
-173 QVGNDGSVTPD
+173 QNDNPVILSEAKD
-184 QVGNDGSVTPDQV
+184 
-197 GNDGSVTPDLI
+197 
-208 GGLSSI
+208 LSSV
-214 IGKQLANEDMPG
+214 IGKQIANADMDG
-226 LKMTIEGVFEDF
+226 LKLTIEGVFEDF
-238 PKNGSLSYD
+238 PKNGSLDYD

-263 NGNDRYKGYVKLMP
+263 LGNDRYKGYVKLMP
-277 GVDPNTLAD
+277 GVDPNTLTD

-297 LEQIEAQGTSF
+297 LEQIEAQGTSLR
-308 KYFLKSFS
+308 YFLKPFS
-316 KMHTS
+316 TLHTS
-321 APEVR
+321 DPEVKS
-326 QQVVLL
+326 QVILL

-376 GMLTKEALL
+376 VMLTKEASI
-385 HIVLSLVLAAIIIFA
+385 HILLSLAIAAVIIFA
-400 GRSIV
+400 GRDIV
-405 ENLLGVPFT
+405 ENLLGVPFQ
-414 TLLVPQSMVA
+414 TLLVPQSIMA
-424 IGAVILFVLIISI
+424 IAAVLLFVLGISI

-453 KNYTENSRN
+453 KNYTENSRR

-479 VMMLV
+479 VMMLI
-484 IGRQYQVVTHADTGY
+484 IGRQYQKVSHADTGY

-512 NRQAVTRAVRALESL
+512 DRQAITRAVNTLKSL

-542 GSNGDNV
+542 GSSGDNV
-549 YLPDD
+549 YLPGDN
-554 DRELF
+554 RELF
-559 NIADQYEC
+559 NIADQYDC
-567 SDGFYELMGIE
+567 SPEFYDLMDIR
-578 FLEGRAPRDSSEI
+578 FVEGRAPRDSSEM

-597 VKKMAEFTDW
+597 VQKMAEFADW

-612 GKQVFITGHDRSR
+612 GKQIFVTGHDRTR
-625 DSQRSY
+625 DNSAASY
-631 FTISGVYKSYIIG
+631 FTISGVYENYLIG

-671 LFKMADQVGHD
+671 LFKID
-682 VMTGSEHNVMTGSD
+682 
-696 RSSLGKVKATLEQA
+696 SSALQKVKEALEQA
-710 LEGREINIVSY
+710 LEGREINIISY

-732 KKMRNTMALGAVFSL
+732 KKMRNTMAIGAVFSL

-758 KDESLRRSKE
+758 RDESLRRSKE

-776 ATTRNILGVFS
+776 ATTRDILGVFAK
-787 MDIMKLSIAAAL
+787 DIMKLSAVMAV
-799 IACIGAFFVARRWLE
+799 IACIAAYFVAHKWLE

-821 LNPLYFIGGTL
+821 LNPLYFIGGAL
-832 LVLAIV
+832 LVLLIV
-838 LGVVVLNCLRIARA
+838 LGVVVLNCLRIAWA
-852 NPVDSLKNE
+852 NPVESLKNE

>member
-1 MTIMKTKSDIIIK
+1 MMKTKNDLLIK
-14 VLSLGIGLAVGIVLI
+14 VLSLGVGLAVGVVLI

-44 IDRVYN
+44 IDRVYT
-50 INTWISM
+50 INTWYS
-57 QGNEKDYG
+57 QHGDEHDYG

-71 AVGFMEE
+71 PVGFMEE
-78 VPGVEAGTRTTY
+78 VPGVEVGTRTTY

-99 EEGNKLKATL
+99 EDGNNLKATL

-123 ILAGDPVKALGKWG
+123 ILAGDSVKALGKWG
-137 SVMVSRSFAEK
+137 GVMVSRSFAEK
-148 IADQVGNDGSVTPDQ
+148 
-163 VGNDGNVTPD
+163 
-173 QVGNDGSVTPD
+173 
-184 QVGNDGSVTPDQV
+184 
-197 GNDGSVTPDLI
+197 L
-208 GGLSSI
+208 GGVQEC
-214 IGKQLANEDMPG
+214 IGKQVYNEDMAG
-226 LKMTIEGVFEDF
+226 LKLSIEGVFEDF
-238 PKNGSLSYD
+238 PKNGSLDYD
-247 ILLSMD
+247 ILLSME

-263 NGNDRYKGYVKLMP
+263 NGNDRYKGYVKLFP
-277 GVDPNTLAD
+277 GVDPGALSD

-297 LEQIEAQGTSF
+297 LEQIEAQGNTF
-308 KYFLKSFS
+308 RYFLKPFS

-321 APEVR
+321 DPEVKS
-326 QQVVLL
+326 QVILL

-351 ISSMVK
+351 ISSLVK

-385 HIVLSLVLAAIIIFA
+385 HIFLSLGLAAVIIFA

-414 TLLVPQSMVA
+414 TLLVPQSIVA
-424 IGAVILFVLIISI
+424 IGAVIVFVLIISI

-453 KNYTENSRN
+453 KNYSENSRG

-479 VMMLV
+479 VMMLI
-484 IGRQYQVVTHADTGY
+484 IGRQYQKVTQADTGY

-512 NRQAVTRAVRALESL
+512 DRQAITRAVSALERL
-527 PEVSGVATAYNLPFN
+527 PEVSGVATAYNLPFQ

-559 NIADQYEC
+559 NIADQYDC
-567 SDGFYELMGIE
+567 SDGFYDLMGIE

-625 DSQRSY
+625 DVERSY

-671 LFKMADQVGHD
+671 LFKIPGQAGNDGTRH
-682 VMTGSEHNVMTGSD
+682 GRLD
-696 RSSLGKVKATLEQA
+696 RPSLEKVKQTLESA

-732 KKMRNTMALGAVFSL
+732 RKMRNTMAVGAVFSL

-758 KDESLRRSKE
+758 RDESLRRSKE

-776 ATTRNILGVFS
+776 ATTPDILGIFAR
-787 MDIMKLSIAAAL
+787 DIMKLSTVMAV
-799 IACIGAFFVARRWLE
+799 IACIGAFFVARKWLE

-821 LNPLYFIGGTL
+821 LNPLYFIGGAA
-832 LVLAIV
+832 LVLAVV
-838 LGVVVLNCLRIARA
+838 LVVVVLNCLRIARA
-852 NPVDSLKNE
+852 NPVESLKNE

>member
-1 MTIMKTKSDIIIK
+1 MKTKNDILIK
-14 VLSLGIGLAVGIVLI
+14 VLSLSIGLSVGIVLI

-44 IDRVYN
+44 IDRVYTIRN
-50 INTWISM
+50 WYSQN
-57 QGNEKDYG
+57 GDEHDYG

-71 AVGFMEE
+71 SVGFMEE
-78 VPGVEAGTRTTY
+78 VPGIEVGTRTTF

-99 EEGNKLKATL
+99 ADGNKLKGIL

-123 ILAGDPVKALGKWG
+123 ILAGDPVQVLGKWG

-148 IADQVGNDGSVTPDQ
+148 M
-163 VGNDGNVTPD
+163 
-173 QVGNDGSVTPD
+173 
-184 QVGNDGSVTPDQV
+184 
-197 GNDGSVTPDLI
+197 
-208 GGLSSI
+208 GGVQEC
-214 IGKQLANEDMPG
+214 IGKQIANADMDG
-226 LKMTIEGVFEDF
+226 LKMTIEGVFDDF
-238 PKNGSLSYD
+238 PKNGSLDYD

-253 TYGKQSTDNW
+253 TYGKRSTDNW
-263 NGNDRYKGYVKLMP
+263 LGNDRYKGYVKLAP
-277 GVDPNTLAD
+277 GIDPNTLSD

-297 LEQIEAQGTSF
+297 LEQMEAQGISLR
-308 KYFLKSFS
+308 YYLSPFS
-316 KMHTS
+316 TMHTS
-321 APEVR
+321 SPKVKT
-326 QQVVLL
+326 QVILL

-340 LISLLNYILIV
+340 IISLLNYILIV

-385 HIVLSLVLAAIIIFA
+385 HITLSLVIAAIIIFA
-400 GRSIV
+400 GRGIV
-405 ENLLGVPFT
+405 ENLLGVPFQ
-414 TLLVPQSMVA
+414 TLLVPQSIVA
-424 IGAVILFVLIISI
+424 IAAVLLLVLVISI

-444 QRIPVYAAL
+444 QRIPIYVAL
-453 KNYTENSRN
+453 KNHKENSRR

-479 VMMLV
+479 VMMLI
-484 IGRQYQVVTHADTGY
+484 IGSQYQKVSNADTGY
-499 DYDNLYYISLFDG
+499 DYKNLYYFDLFDG
-512 NRQAVTRAVRALESL
+512 DRHAQVRAVETLRRL
-527 PEVSGVATAYNLPFN
+527 PEVSGVAAAYNLPYS

-549 YLPDD
+549 YLPED

-567 SDGFYELMGIE
+567 SPEFYELLNIR
-578 FLEGRAPRDSSEI
+578 FVEGRAPRDSSEV

-597 VKKMAEFTDW
+597 VQKMARFTDW

-612 GKQVFITGHDRSR
+612 GKQVFITGHGGNGMMDKG
-625 DSQRSY
+625 Y
-631 FTISGVYKSYIIG
+631 FTISGVYKNYLIG
-644 NLTGVD
+644 NLQDVD
-650 QRPSALF
+650 ERPGALF

-663 MSSWMPHV
+663 MAHWMPHI
-671 LFKMADQVGHD
+671 LFKVRPD
-682 VMTGSEHNVMTGSD
+682 
-696 RSSLGKVKATLEQA
+696 A
-710 LEGREINIVSY
+710 LEKVRGALNEALPDKEINIVSY
-721 EEQMRAAYDDS
+721 AEEMRAAYADS
-732 KKMRNTMALGAVFSL
+732 KKMRNTMALGVVFSL

-776 ATTRNILGVFS
+776 ATTRDILSIFAK
-787 MDIMKLSIAAAL
+787 DIMKLSAVMAV
-799 IACIGAFFVARRWLE
+799 IACTAAFFVAHKWLE

-821 LNPLYFIGGTL
+821 LNPLYFIGGAALTL
-832 LVLAIV
+832 LIV
-838 LGVVVLNCLRIARA
+838 LSVVVLNCLKIARA

>member
-1 MTIMKTKSDIIIK
+1 MRRQSDILIK
-14 VLSLGIGLAVGIVLI
+14 VLSLGVGLAVGIVLI

-50 INTWISM
+50 INTWYSM
-57 QGNEKDYG
+57 QGEEKDYG

-78 VPGVEAGTRTTY
+78 IPGVEAGTRTTF

-99 EEGNKLKATL
+99 EDGNKLNGTL

-116 FKVFDRP
+116 FQVFDRP

-148 IADQVGNDGSVTPDQ
+148 ILRSAQDDISTV
-163 VGNDGNVTPD
+163 
-173 QVGNDGSVTPD
+173 
-184 QVGNDGSVTPDQV
+184 
-197 GNDGSVTPDLI
+197 
-208 GGLSSI
+208 
-214 IGKQLANEDMPG
+214 IGKQIYNEDMSD
-226 LKMTIEGVFEDF
+226 LKLTIEGVFEDF
-238 PKNGSLSYD
+238 RKNGTLDYD

-263 NGNDRYKGYVKLMP
+263 LGNDRYKGYVKLMP
-277 GVDPNTLAD
+277 GVDPATLTD

-297 LEQIEAQGTSF
+297 LEQIEAQGTSLR
-308 KYFLKSFS
+308 YFLKPFS

-321 APEVR
+321 DPEVKS
-326 QQVVLL
+326 QVILL

-385 HIVLSLVLAAIIIFA
+385 HIVLSMALAAVIIFA

-414 TLLVPQSMVA
+414 TLLVPQSIVA
-424 IGAVILFVLIISI
+424 IGAVLSFVLIISI

-462 WKLGLLGVQVLI
+462 WKLGLLGIQVLI

-479 VMMLV
+479 VMMLI
-484 IGRQYQVVTHADTGY
+484 IGRQYQKVSHADTGY
-499 DYDNLYYISLFDG
+499 DYDNLYYISIFDG
-512 NRQAVTRAVRALESL
+512 DRQAITRAVRALESL
-527 PEVSGVATAYNLPFN
+527 PEVSGVATAYNLPYN

-567 SDGFYELMGIE
+567 SDGFYDLMGID

-597 VKKMAEFTDW
+597 VKKIAEFTDW
-607 SDGAV
+607 SDGAI

-625 DSQRSY
+625 NSERSY

-650 QRPSALF
+650 ERPSALF
-657 YGEIGS
+657 YGDIGS

-671 LFKMADQVGHD
+671 LFKLRDSS
-682 VMTGSEHNVMTGSD
+682 T
-696 RSSLGKVKATLEQA
+696 SLGMAKKALESA
-710 LEGREINIVSY
+710 LEGREINIFSY

-732 KKMRNTMALGAVFSL
+732 KKMRNTMALGSVFSL

-776 ATTRNILGVFS
+776 ATTQDILGIFA
-787 MDIMKLSIAAAL
+787 MDIMKLSAVMAVL
-799 IACIGAFFVARRWLE
+799 SSIGAFFVAHKWLE

-821 LNPLYFIGGTL
+821 LNPMYFIGGAV
-832 LVLAIV
+832 LVLLIV
-838 LGVVVLNCLRIARA
+838 LGVVVLNCLRIASA
-852 NPVDSLKNE
+852 NPVESLKNE

>member
-1 MTIMKTKSDIIIK
+1 MKKNSDILIK

-29 AKVFFELSYDSFYKD
+29 AKVFFELSYDSFYKE
-44 IDRVYN
+44 IDRIYT
-50 INTWISM
+50 INTWYSH
-57 QGNEKDYG
+57 QGDEKDYG

-71 AVGFMEE
+71 AIGFMEE
-78 VPGVEAGTRTTY
+78 VPGVEAGTRTTF

-99 EEGNKLKATL
+99 EDGNKLKATL
-109 VCADTCF
+109 VCADTSF

-123 ILAGDPVKALGKWG
+123 ILAGNPVKALGNWG

-148 IADQVGNDGSVTPDQ
+148 ILRSAQDDISSV
-163 VGNDGNVTPD
+163 
-173 QVGNDGSVTPD
+173 
-184 QVGNDGSVTPDQV
+184 
-197 GNDGSVTPDLI
+197 
-208 GGLSSI
+208 
-214 IGKQLANEDMPG
+214 IGKQIANEDMDG
-226 LKMTIEGVFEDF
+226 LKLTIEGVFEDF
-238 PKNGSLSYD
+238 PKNGSLDYD

-263 NGNDRYKGYVKLMP
+263 LGNDRYKGYVKLAP
-277 GVDPNTLAD
+277 GVNPNTLTD

-297 LEQIEAQGTSF
+297 LEQIEAQGTSL
-308 KYFLKSFS
+308 KYFLKQFS

-367 YGAEGKHIY
+367 YGAEGRHIY
-376 GMLTKEALL
+376 GMLSKEALL
-385 HIVLSLVLAAIIIFA
+385 HIVLSLAIASVIIFA
-400 GRSIV
+400 GRGIV
-405 ENLLGVPFT
+405 ENLLGVPFQ
-414 TLLVPQSMVA
+414 TLLVPQSIMA
-424 IGAVILFVLIISI
+424 IAAVLLFVLVISI

-479 VMMLV
+479 VMMLI
-484 IGRQYQVVTHADTGY
+484 IGRQYQKVSHANTGY

-512 NRQAVTRAVRALESL
+512 DRQAVTRAVRALESL
-527 PEVSGVATAYNLPFN
+527 PEVTGVATAYNLPFN

-567 SDGFYELMGIE
+567 SDGFYDLMDIE

-597 VKKMAEFTDW
+597 VAKMAEFTDW

-612 GKQVFITGHDRSR
+612 GKQVFITGHDRSSDTER
-625 DSQRSY
+625 RY
-631 FTISGVYKSYIIG
+631 FTISGVYKSYLIG

-650 QRPSALF
+650 PRPSALF

-671 LFKMADQVGHD
+671 LFKVQP
-682 VMTGSEHNVMTGSD
+682 T
-696 RSSLGKVKATLEQA
+696 SLVKVKQALEKA
-710 LEGREINIVSY
+710 LEGREINIISY

-732 KKMRNTMALGAVFSL
+732 KKMRNTMAIGSVFSL

-758 KDESLRRSKE
+758 RDESLRRSKE

-776 ATTRNILGVFS
+776 ATTRDILSVFAK
-787 MDIMKLSIAAAL
+787 DIMKLSAVMAV
-799 IACIGAFFVARRWLE
+799 IACIAAYFVAHKWLE

-821 LNPLYFIGGTL
+821 LSPLYFIGGAV

>member
-1 MTIMKTKSDIIIK
+1 MKSKNDILIK
-14 VLSLGIGLAVGIVLI
+14 VLSLGVGLAVGIVLI

-44 IDRVYN
+44 IDRVYT
-50 INTWISM
+50 INTWYSH
-57 QGNEKDYG
+57 QGEEKDYG

-71 AVGFMEE
+71 AVGFMDE

-90 VFNGDTYLD
+90 VFNGNTYLD
-99 EEGNKLKATL
+99 ENGNKLSGTL

-116 FKVFDRP
+116 FQVFDRP
-123 ILAGDPVKALGKWG
+123 ILAGDPVKVLGKWG
-137 SVMVSRSFAEK
+137 SVMVNRSFAEK
-148 IADQVGNDGSVTPDQ
+148 M
-163 VGNDGNVTPD
+163 
-173 QVGNDGSVTPD
+173 
-184 QVGNDGSVTPDQV
+184 
-197 GNDGSVTPDLI
+197 
-208 GGLSSI
+208 GGVQEC
-214 IGKQLANEDMPG
+214 IGKQICNADMDG
-226 LKMTIEGVFEDF
+226 LKLTIEGVFEDF
-238 PKNGSLSYD
+238 PKNGSLDYD

-253 TYGKQSTDNW
+253 TYGKNSTDNW
-263 NGNDRYKGYVKLMP
+263 LGNDRYKGYVKLMP
-277 GVDPNTLAD
+277 GVDPNTLTD

-297 LEQIEAQGTSF
+297 LERIEAQGTSLR
-308 KYFLKSFS
+308 YFLKPFS
-316 KMHTS
+316 TLHTS
-321 APEVR
+321 DPDVKS
-326 QQVVLL
+326 QVILL

-405 ENLLGVPFT
+405 ENLLGVPFQ
-414 TLLVPQSMVA
+414 TLLVPQSIMA
-424 IGAVILFVLIISI
+424 IAAVILLVLVISI

-444 QRIPVYAAL
+444 QRVPVYAAL

-479 VMMLV
+479 VMMLI
-484 IGRQYQVVTHADTGY
+484 IGRQYQKVSNADTGY
-499 DYDNLYYISLFDG
+499 DYKNLYYFDMFDG
-512 NRQAVTRAVRALESL
+512 DRQALTRAAQTLRSL
-527 PEVSGVATAYNLPFN
+527 PEVSAVAAAYNLPFE

-549 YLPDD
+549 YLPND

-567 SDGFYELMGIE
+567 SPDFYDLMGIQ

-597 VKKMAEFTDW
+597 VTKMAEFTDW

-612 GKQVFITGHDRSR
+612 GKQIFVTGHDRSR
-625 DSQRSY
+625 DSERSY
-631 FTISGVYKSYIIG
+631 FTISGVYKSYLIG

-650 QRPSALF
+650 PRPSALF

-663 MSSWMPHV
+663 MSSWMPHTF
-671 LFKMADQVGHD
+671 FKVRPEA
-682 VMTGSEHNVMTGSD
+682 
-696 RSSLGKVKATLEQA
+696 LPKVRQALEQA
-710 LEGREINIVSY
+710 LEGREINILSY
-721 EEQMRAAYDDS
+721 EEQMRAAYADS
-732 KKMRNTMALGAVFSL
+732 KKMRNTMGIGAVFSL

-758 KDESLRRSKE
+758 RDESLRRSKE

-776 ATTRNILGVFS
+776 ATTKDILSVFAK
-787 MDIMKLSIAAAL
+787 DIMKLSAVMAV
-799 IACIGAFFVARRWLE
+799 IACVAAYFVAHKWLE

-821 LNPLYFIGGTL
+821 LNPLYFIGGAL
-832 LVLAIV
+832 LVLFIV
-838 LGVVVLNCLRIARA
+838 LGVVVLNCLKIARA
-852 NPVDSLKNE
+852 NPVESLKNE

>member
-1 MTIMKTKSDIIIK
+1 MKHKNDIVIK
-14 VLSLGIGLAVGIVLI
+14 VLSLGVGLAVGIVLI

-44 IDRVYN
+44 IDRVYT
-50 INTWISM
+50 IRTWYSQ
-57 QGNEKDYG
+57 QGNEDDYG

-99 EEGNKLKATL
+99 EDGNKLKATL

-116 FKVFDRP
+116 FEVFDRP
-123 ILAGDPVKALGKWG
+123 ILVGNPVKILGKWG
-137 SVMVSRSFAEK
+137 GVMVSRSFAEK
-148 IADQVGNDGSVTPDQ
+148 
-163 VGNDGNVTPD
+163 
-173 QVGNDGSVTPD
+173 
-184 QVGNDGSVTPDQV
+184 
-197 GNDGSVTPDLI
+197 L
-208 GGLSSI
+208 GGVQEC
-214 IGKQLANEDMPG
+214 IGKQVCNEDMAG
-226 LKMTIEGVFEDF
+226 LKLPIEGVFEDF
-238 PKNGSLSYD
+238 PKNGSLDYD
-247 ILLSMD
+247 ILLSME

-263 NGNDRYKGYVKLMP
+263 LGNDRYKGYVKLMP
-277 GVDPNTLAD
+277 GIDPNTLTD

-297 LEQIEAQGTSF
+297 LAQIEAQGTSI
-308 KYFLKSFS
+308 KYFLKPFS
-316 KMHTS
+316 KIHTS
-321 APEVR
+321 DPEVKT
-326 QQVVLL
+326 QVILL

-351 ISSMVK
+351 ISSLVK

-376 GMLTKEALL
+376 GLLSKEALF
-385 HIVLSLVLAAIIIFA
+385 HIVLSLILAALIIFA
-400 GRSIV
+400 GRGVI
-405 ENLLGVPFT
+405 ENLLGVPFQ
-414 TLLVPQSMVA
+414 TLLVPKSVIA
-424 IGAVILFVLIISI
+424 IVAVILFVLVISI

-444 QRIPVYAAL
+444 QRIPVDAAL

-462 WKLGLLGVQVLI
+462 WKLGLLGIQVLI

-479 VMMLV
+479 VMMLI
-484 IGRQYQVVTHADTGY
+484 IGRQYQKVSHADTGY
-499 DYDNLYYISLFDG
+499 DYKNLYYFDMFDG
-512 NRQAVTRAVRALESL
+512 DRQALSRAFHTLQGL
-527 PEVSGVATAYNLPFN
+527 PEVRGVAASYGLPYL
-542 GSNGDNV
+542 GSSGDNV
-549 YLPDD
+549 SLPDD

-567 SDGFYELMGIE
+567 SDSFYDLMGIE

-597 VKKMAEFTDW
+597 VTKMAEFTDW

-612 GKQVFITGHDRSR
+612 GKQVYITGHDLSR
-625 DSQRSY
+625 DSERSY
-631 FTISGVYKSYIIG
+631 FTISGVYKSYLIG

-650 QRPSALF
+650 TRPSALF

-671 LFKMADQVGHD
+671 LFKIPGLAGNDGGRRAGND
-682 VMTGSEHNVMTGSD
+682 GNE
-696 RSSLGKVKATLEQA
+696 SLAKIKEALESV

-732 KKMRNTMALGAVFSL
+732 KKMRNTMAIGAVFSL

-758 KDESLRRSKE
+758 RDESLRRSKE

-776 ATTRNILGVFS
+776 ATTRDILGVFA
-787 MDIMKLSIAAAL
+787 IEILKLSAIMAI
-799 IACIGAFFVARRWLE
+799 IACVAAFFVARRWLE

-821 LNPLYFIGGTL
+821 LNPLYFIGGAA
-832 LVLAIV
+832 LVLLIV
-838 LGVVVLNCLRIARA
+838 LAVVVLNCLRIARA
-852 NPVDSLKNE
+852 NPVESLKNE

>member
-1 MTIMKTKSDIIIK
+1 MKTKNDILIK
-14 VLSLGIGLAVGIVLI
+14 VISLGVGLAVGIVLI

-44 IDRVYN
+44 IDRVYT
-50 INTWISM
+50 INTWYSH
-57 QGNEKDYG
+57 QGEEKDYG

-71 AVGFMEE
+71 AVGFMDE

-90 VFNGDTYLD
+90 VFNGNTYLD
-99 EEGNKLKATL
+99 EDGNKLSGTL

-116 FKVFDRP
+116 FQVFDRP
-123 ILAGDPVKALGKWG
+123 ILAGDPVKVLGKWG
-137 SVMVSRSFAEK
+137 SVMVNRSFAEK
-148 IADQVGNDGSVTPDQ
+148 M
-163 VGNDGNVTPD
+163 
-173 QVGNDGSVTPD
+173 
-184 QVGNDGSVTPDQV
+184 
-197 GNDGSVTPDLI
+197 
-208 GGLSSI
+208 GGVQKC
-214 IGKQLANEDMPG
+214 IGKQICNADMDG
-226 LKMTIEGVFEDF
+226 LKLTIEGVFEDF
-238 PKNGSLSYD
+238 PKNGSLDYD

-253 TYGKQSTDNW
+253 TYGKSSTDNW
-263 NGNDRYKGYVKLMP
+263 LGNDRYKGYVKLMP
-277 GVDPNTLAD
+277 GVDPNTLSD

-297 LEQIEAQGTSF
+297 LERIEAQGTTLR
-308 KYFLKSFS
+308 YFLKPFS
-316 KMHTS
+316 TLHTS
-321 APEVR
+321 NPEVKS
-326 QQVVLL
+326 QVILL

-385 HIVLSLVLAAIIIFA
+385 HVLLSLALAAIIIFA
-400 GRSIV
+400 GRGIV
-405 ENLLGVPFT
+405 ENLLGVPFQ
-414 TLLVPQSMVA
+414 TLLVPQSIMAIVA
-424 IGAVILFVLIISI
+424 LVLFVLVISV

-479 VMMLV
+479 VMMLI
-484 IGRQYQVVTHADTGY
+484 IGRQYQKVSNADTGY
-499 DYDNLYYISLFDG
+499 DYKNLYYFDMFDG
-512 NRQAVTRAVRALESL
+512 DRQALTRAAQTLRSL
-527 PEVSGVATAYNLPFN
+527 PEVSAVAAAYNLPFE

-567 SDGFYELMGIE
+567 SSDFYDLMGIK
-578 FLEGRAPRDSSEI
+578 FLEGRAPRDTMEI
-591 VVDEKF
+591 AVDEKF
-597 VKKMAEFTDW
+597 VTKMAEFTDW

-612 GKQVFITGHDRSR
+612 GKQVFITGHDRSSDTER
-625 DSQRSY
+625 RY

-650 QRPSALF
+650 PRPSALF

-663 MSSWMPHV
+663 MSSWMPHTF
-671 LFKMADQVGHD
+671 FKVQP
-682 VMTGSEHNVMTGSD
+682 E
-696 RSSLGKVKATLEQA
+696 SLPKVRQALEQA
-710 LEGREINIVSY
+710 LEGREINILSY
-721 EEQMRAAYDDS
+721 EEQMRAAYADS
-732 KKMRNTMALGAVFSL
+732 KKMRNTMAIGAVFSL

-758 KDESLRRSKE
+758 RDESLRRSKE

-776 ATTRNILGVFS
+776 ATTYGILSIFAA
-787 MDIMKLSIAAAL
+787 DILKLSGVMAIL
-799 IACIGAFFVARRWLE
+799 ACIGAFFVARKWLE

-821 LNPLYFIGGTL
+821 LNPLYFIGGAL
-832 LVLAIV
+832 LVLLIV
-838 LGVVVLNCLRIARA
+838 LGVVVLNCLKIARE
-852 NPVDSLKNE
+852 NPVVSLKNE

>member
-1 MTIMKTKSDIIIK
+1 MKKYSDILIK

-29 AKVFFELSYDSFYKD
+29 AKVFFELSYDSFYRD
-44 IDRVYN
+44 IDRVYT
-50 INTWISM
+50 IRTWYS
-57 QGNEKDYG
+57 QHGDEHDYG

-99 EEGNKLKATL
+99 ENGNKLKATL

-123 ILAGDPVKALGKWG
+123 ILAGDPEQALSKWG
-137 SVMVSRSFAEK
+137 CVMVSRSFAEK
-148 IADQVGNDGSVTPDQ
+148 LVDEMPGQSRHDISSV
-163 VGNDGNVTPD
+163 
-173 QVGNDGSVTPD
+173 
-184 QVGNDGSVTPDQV
+184 
-197 GNDGSVTPDLI
+197 
-208 GGLSSI
+208 
-214 IGKQLANEDMPG
+214 IGKQIANADMDG
-226 LKMTIEGVFEDF
+226 LKLTIEGVFEDF
-238 PKNGSLSYD
+238 PKNGSLDYD

-253 TYGKQSTDNW
+253 TYGKRSTDNW
-263 NGNDRYKGYVKLMP
+263 LGNDRYKGYVKLAS
-277 GVDPNTLAD
+277 GVDPSTLAD

-297 LEQIEAQGTSF
+297 LEQIEAQGTSL
-308 KYFLKSFS
+308 KYFLKPFS

-321 APEVR
+321 SPEVKT
-326 QQVVLL
+326 QVILL

-340 LISLLNYILIV
+340 IISLLNYILIV

-385 HIVLSLVLAAIIIFA
+385 HIVLSLALAAVIIFA
-400 GRSIV
+400 GRGIV
-405 ENLLGVPFT
+405 ENLLGVPFH
-414 TLLVPQSMVA
+414 TLLVSQSIMA
-424 IGAVILFVLIISI
+424 IAAVLLFVLVISI

-453 KNYTENSRN
+453 KNYTENSRR

-479 VMMLV
+479 VMMLI
-484 IGRQYQVVTHADTGY
+484 IGRQYQKVSNADTGY
-499 DYDNLYYISLFDG
+499 DYKNLYYFDLFDG
-512 NRQAVTRAVRALESL
+512 DRQAQVRAVESLKRL
-527 PEVSGVATAYNLPFN
+527 PEVSGVAASYNLPYM

-549 YLPDD
+549 YLPED

-559 NIADQYEC
+559 NIADQYDC
-567 SDGFYELMGIE
+567 SPEFYDLMGIR
-578 FLEGRAPRDSSEI
+578 FLEGRAPRDSSEV

-597 VKKMAEFTDW
+597 VQKMAEFTDW
-607 SDGAV
+607 NDGAV
-612 GKQVFITGHDRSR
+612 GKQVFITGHENGTMDKG
-625 DSQRSY
+625 Y
-631 FTISGVYKSYIIG
+631 FTISGVYKSYLIG
-644 NLTGVD
+644 NLQGVD
-650 QRPSALF
+650 ERPSALF

-663 MSSWMPHV
+663 MSSWMPHI
-671 LFKMADQVGHD
+671 LFKV
-682 VMTGSEHNVMTGSD
+682 SPE
-696 RSSLGKVKATLEQA
+696 A
-710 LEGREINIVSY
+710 LENVRRALNEALPDKEINIVSY
-721 EEQMRAAYDDS
+721 EEQMRAAYADS
-732 KKMRNTMALGAVFSL
+732 KKMRNTMAIGAVFSL

-758 KDESLRRSKE
+758 RDESLRRSKE

-776 ATTRNILGVFS
+776 ATTRDILSVFAK
-787 MDIMKLSIAAAL
+787 DIMKLSAVMAV
-799 IACIGAFFVARRWLE
+799 IACLAAFFVARNWLE

-821 LNPLYFIGGTL
+821 LHPLYFIGGAA
-832 LVLAIV
+832 LVLLIV

-852 NPVDSLKNE
+852 NPVESLKNE

>member
-1 MTIMKTKSDIIIK
+1 MKTKSDIWIK
-14 VLSLGIGLAVGIVLI
+14 VLSLGMGLAVGIVLI

-44 IDRVYN
+44 IDRVYT

-78 VPGVEAGTRTTY
+78 VPGVEAGTRTTF

-99 EEGNKLKATL
+99 EDGNKLNATL

-116 FKVFDRP
+116 FQVFDRP
-123 ILAGDPVKALGKWG
+123 ILAGDPVKALGTWG

-148 IADQVGNDGSVTPDQ
+148 LIDSSVSEAKD
-163 VGNDGNVTPD
+163 
-173 QVGNDGSVTPD
+173 
-184 QVGNDGSVTPDQV
+184 
-197 GNDGSVTPDLI
+197 
-208 GGLSSI
+208 LSSV
-214 IGKQLANEDMPG
+214 IGKQIANEDMAG
-226 LKMTIEGVFEDF
+226 LKLTIEGVYEDF
-238 PKNGSLSYD
+238 PKNGSLDYD

-263 NGNDRYKGYVKLMP
+263 NGNDRYKGYVRLMP
-277 GVDPNTLAD
+277 GVDPATLAD

-297 LEQIEAQGTSF
+297 LEQIEAQGSTF
-308 KYFLKSFS
+308 RYFLKPFS

-321 APEVR
+321 DPEVKSL
-326 QQVVLL
+326 VILL

-351 ISSMVK
+351 ISSLVK

-376 GMLTKEALL
+376 FMLTKEALL
-385 HIVLSLVLAAIIIFA
+385 HIILSLGLAAAIIFA
-400 GRSIV
+400 GRGIV

-414 TLLVPQSMVA
+414 TLLVPQSIVA
-424 IGAVILFVLIISI
+424 IGALVVFVLIISI

-453 KNYTENSRN
+453 KNYSENSRG

-479 VMMLV
+479 VMMLI
-484 IGRQYQVVTHADTGY
+484 IGRQYQKVTHADTGY
-499 DYDNLYYISLFDG
+499 DYDNLYYVSFFDG
-512 NRQAVTRAVRALESL
+512 DRQAIIRAVGTLESL
-527 PEVSGVATAYNLPFN
+527 PEVSGVATAYNLPFQ

-567 SDGFYELMGIE
+567 SDGFYDLMGIE

-597 VKKMAEFTDW
+597 VKKIAEFTDW

-625 DSQRSY
+625 DVERSY

-671 LFKMADQVGHD
+671 LFKVQPEAL
-682 VMTGSEHNVMTGSD
+682 TE
-696 RSSLGKVKATLEQA
+696 VKETLESA

-732 KKMRNTMALGAVFSL
+732 RKMRNTMAVGAVFSL

-758 KDESLRRSKE
+758 RDESLRRSKE

-776 ATTRNILGVFS
+776 ATTQDILGIFAL
-787 MDIMKLSIAAAL
+787 DIMNLSTGMAVIAS
-799 IACIGAFFVARRWLE
+799 IGAVFVARKWLE
-814 QFAEKVS
+814 QFAEKIS
-821 LNPLYFIGGTL
+821 LHPLYFVGGAL
-832 LVLAIV
+832 LVLTIV
-838 LGVVVLNCLRIARA
+838 LGIVVLNCLRIARE
-852 NPVDSLKNE
+852 NPVESLKNE

>member
-1 MTIMKTKSDIIIK
+1 MRKNSDILIK

-44 IDRVYN
+44 IDRVYT

-71 AVGFMEE
+71 PVGFMEE
-78 VPGVEAGTRTTY
+78 VPGVECGTRTTY

-99 EEGNKLKATL
+99 EDGNKLKATL

-123 ILAGDPVKALGKWG
+123 ILAGEPVKALGKWG
-137 SVMVSRSFAEK
+137 GVMVSRSFAEK
-148 IADQVGNDGSVTPDQ
+148 
-163 VGNDGNVTPD
+163 
-173 QVGNDGSVTPD
+173 
-184 QVGNDGSVTPDQV
+184 
-197 GNDGSVTPDLI
+197 L
-208 GGLSSI
+208 GGLQEC
-214 IGKQLANEDMPG
+214 IGKQIANADMDG
-226 LKMTIEGVFEDF
+226 LKLTIEGVFEDF
-238 PKNGSLSYD
+238 PKNGSLDYD
-247 ILLSMD
+247 ILLSME

-263 NGNDRYKGYVKLMP
+263 NGNDRYKGYVKLAP
-277 GVDPNTLAD
+277 GVDPATLTD

-297 LEQIEAQGTSF
+297 LERIEAQGNTIR
-308 KYFLKSFS
+308 YFLKPFS
-316 KMHTS
+316 TMHTS

-326 QQVVLL
+326 QQVILL

-351 ISSMVK
+351 ISSLVK

-376 GMLTKEALL
+376 GMLTKEASTHILL
-385 HIVLSLVLAAIIIFA
+385 SMGLAAVIIFA
-400 GRSIV
+400 GRGIV
-405 ENLLGVPFT
+405 ENLLGVPFQ
-414 TLLVPQSMVA
+414 TLLVPQSIMA
-424 IGAVILFVLIISI
+424 ILAVLVFVLVISI

-479 VMMLV
+479 VMMLI
-484 IGRQYQVVTHADTGY
+484 IGRQYQKVSHADTGY
-499 DYDNLYYISLFDG
+499 DYKDLYYFDMFDG
-512 NRQAVTRAVRALESL
+512 DRQAQVRAAEVLRRI
-527 PEVSGVATAYNLPFN
+527 PEVAGVAASYNLPYA

-567 SDGFYELMGIE
+567 SEGFYDLMGIE

-597 VKKMAEFTDW
+597 VTKMAEFTDW

-625 DSQRSY
+625 DSERSY
-631 FTISGVYKSYIIG
+631 FTISGVYKSYLIG
-644 NLTGVD
+644 NLQGVD

-663 MSSWMPHV
+663 MSSWMPHTF
-671 LFKMADQVGHD
+671 FKVRPEALDKV
-682 VMTGSEHNVMTGSD
+682 
-696 RSSLGKVKATLEQA
+696 SSA
-710 LEGREINIVSY
+710 LKEALPDKDINIVSY
-721 EEQMRAAYDDS
+721 TEEMRAAYADS

-758 KDESLRRSKE
+758 RDESLRRSKE

-776 ATTRNILGVFS
+776 ATTRDILGVFAT
-787 MDIMKLSIAAAL
+787 DIMKLSAVMAV
-799 IACIGAFFVARRWLE
+799 IACVAAYFVAHKWLE

-821 LNPLYFIGGTL
+821 LNPLYFIGGAV
-832 LVLAIV
+832 LVLLIV
-838 LGVVVLNCLRIARA
+838 LGVVALNCLKIARA
-852 NPVDSLKNE
+852 NPVESLKNE

>member
-1 MTIMKTKSDIIIK
+1 MRKKSDIIIK

-44 IDRVYN
+44 IDRVYT

-78 VPGVEAGTRTTY
+78 VPGVEAGTRTTF

-99 EEGNKLKATL
+99 EEGNKLSATL

-123 ILAGDPVKALGKWG
+123 ILAGDQVKALGKWG

-148 IADQVGNDGSVTPDQ
+148 M
-163 VGNDGNVTPD
+163 
-173 QVGNDGSVTPD
+173 
-184 QVGNDGSVTPDQV
+184 
-197 GNDGSVTPDLI
+197 
-208 GGLSSI
+208 GGVQEC
-214 IGKQLANEDMPG
+214 IGKQIANADMDG
-226 LKMTIEGVFEDF
+226 LKLTIEGVFEDF

-263 NGNDRYKGYVKLMP
+263 LGNDRYKGYVKLMP

-297 LEQIEAQGTSF
+297 LAQIEAQGSSF
-308 KYFLKSFS
+308 KYFLKPFS

-326 QQVVLL
+326 QQVILL

-376 GMLTKEALL
+376 VMLTQEASI
-385 HIVLSLVLAAIIIFA
+385 HILLSLAIAAVIIFA

-405 ENLLGVPFT
+405 ENLLGVPFQ
-414 TLLVPQSMVA
+414 TLLVPQSIGA

-453 KNYTENSRN
+453 KNYSENSRG

-479 VMMLV
+479 VMMLI
-484 IGRQYQVVTHADTGY
+484 IGRQYQKVTHADTGY

-512 NRQAVTRAVRALESL
+512 DRQAVTRAVSSLESL
-527 PEVSGVATAYNLPFN
+527 PEVRGVATAYNLPFK

-567 SDGFYELMGIE
+567 SDAFYDLMGIE

-597 VKKMAEFTDW
+597 VAKMAEFTDW

-625 DSQRSY
+625 DSERSY

-671 LFKMADQVGHD
+671 LFKVDSPA
-682 VMTGSEHNVMTGSD
+682 
-696 RSSLGKVKATLEQA
+696 SLGMTKEALEKAM
-710 LEGREINIVSY
+710 EGREINIISY

-732 KKMRNTMALGAVFSL
+732 KKMRNTMAIGSVFSL
-747 LIALLGLIGFI
+747 LIAMLGLIGFI
-758 KDESLRRSKE
+758 RDESLRRSKE

-776 ATTRNILGVFS
+776 ATTRDILGAFA
-787 MDIMKLSIAAAL
+787 MDIMKLSIATAL
-799 IACIGAFFVARRWLE
+799 LACIGAFFVARKWLE

-821 LNPLYFIGGTL
+821 LNPLYFIGGAL
-832 LVLAIV
+832 LVLLIV

-852 NPVDSLKNE
+852 NPVESLKNE

>member
-1 MTIMKTKSDIIIK
+1 MKKNSDILIK

-44 IDRVYN
+44 IDRVYT
-50 INTWISM
+50 IRTWYSM
-57 QGNEKDYG
+57 HGDEHDYG

-78 VPGVEAGTRTTY
+78 VPGVEVGTRTTY

-99 EEGNKLKATL
+99 ENGNKLKATL

-123 ILAGDPVKALGKWG
+123 ILVGDPVKILGKWG
-137 SVMVSRSFAEK
+137 GMMVNRSFAEK
-148 IADQVGNDGSVTPDQ
+148 M
-163 VGNDGNVTPD
+163 
-173 QVGNDGSVTPD
+173 
-184 QVGNDGSVTPDQV
+184 
-197 GNDGSVTPDLI
+197 
-208 GGLSSI
+208 GGI
-214 IGKQLANEDMPG
+214 QECIGKQIANADMDG

-238 PKNGSLSYD
+238 PKNGSLDYD
-247 ILLSMD
+247 ILLSME

-263 NGNDRYKGYVKLMP
+263 NGNDRYKGYVKLAP
-277 GVDPNTLAD
+277 GIDPNTLSAG
-286 AIRKMQEAHQP
+286 IRKMQEAHQP
-297 LEQIEAQGTSF
+297 MEMIEAQGIQV
-308 KYFLKSFS
+308 KYFLSPFS
-316 KMHTS
+316 TMHTS
-321 APEVR
+321 SPEVKT
-326 QQVVLL
+326 QVILL

-340 LISLLNYILIV
+340 IISLLNYILIV

-376 GMLTKEALL
+376 GMLTKEASV
-385 HIVLSLVLAAIIIFA
+385 HILLSLALAAVIIFA
-400 GRSIV
+400 GRGIV
-405 ENLLGVPFT
+405 ENLLGVPFQ
-414 TLLVPQSMVA
+414 TLLVPQSIMAIVA
-424 IGAVILFVLIISI
+424 VLLFVLVISI

-453 KNYTENSRN
+453 KNYTENSRR

-479 VMMLV
+479 VMMLI
-484 IGRQYQVVTHADTGY
+484 IGRQYQKVSNADTGY
-499 DYDNLYYISLFDG
+499 DYKNLSYFDLFDG
-512 NRQAVTRAVRALESL
+512 DRQAQVRAVETLRSL
-527 PEVSGVATAYNLPFN
+527 PEVTGVAACYNLPYK
-542 GSNGDNV
+542 GSNGDNI

-567 SDGFYELMGIE
+567 SPEFYVLMDIQ
-578 FLEGRAPRDSSEI
+578 FMEGRAPRDSSEV

-597 VKKMAEFTDW
+597 VTKIAEFTDW

-612 GKQVFITGHDRSR
+612 GKQIFVTGHGRDRMM
-625 DSQRSY
+625 DKGY
-631 FTISGVYKSYIIG
+631 FTISGVYKSYLIG
-644 NLTGVD
+644 NLQGVD
-650 QRPSALF
+650 ERPSALF

-663 MSSWMPHV
+663 MASWMPHI
-671 LFKMADQVGHD
+671 LFKVRPD
-682 VMTGSEHNVMTGSD
+682 
-696 RSSLGKVKATLEQA
+696 A
-710 LEGREINIVSY
+710 LEKVRGALNEALPDKEINIVSY
-721 EEQMRAAYDDS
+721 AEEMRAAYADS

-776 ATTRNILGVFS
+776 ATTKDILSVFAK
-787 MDIMKLSIAAAL
+787 DIMKLSAVMAV
-799 IACIGAFFVARRWLE
+799 IACVAAYFVAHKWLE

-821 LNPLYFIGGTL
+821 LNPLYFIGGAA
-832 LVLAIV
+832 LVVLIV

-852 NPVDSLKNE
+852 NPVESLKSE

>member
-1 MTIMKTKSDIIIK
+1 MKKNSDILIK

-44 IDRVYN
+44 IDRVYT
-50 INTWISM
+50 IRTWYS
-57 QGNEKDYG
+57 QHGDEHDYG

-99 EEGNKLKATL
+99 ENGNKLKATL

-123 ILAGDPVKALGKWG
+123 ILAGNPEQALSKWG
-137 SVMVSRSFAEK
+137 CVMVSRSFAEK
-148 IADQVGNDGSVTPDQ
+148 LVDEMPGQAGHDVSSV
-163 VGNDGNVTPD
+163 
-173 QVGNDGSVTPD
+173 
-184 QVGNDGSVTPDQV
+184 
-197 GNDGSVTPDLI
+197 
-208 GGLSSI
+208 
-214 IGKQLANEDMPG
+214 IGKQIANADMDG
-226 LKMTIEGVFEDF
+226 LKLTIEGVFEDF
-238 PKNGSLSYD
+238 PKNGSLDYD
-247 ILLSMD
+247 ILLSME

-263 NGNDRYKGYVKLMP
+263 LGNDRYKGYVKLMS
-277 GVDPNTLAD
+277 GVDPNTLTE

-297 LEQIEAQGTSF
+297 LEQIEAQGTSL
-308 KYFLKSFS
+308 KYFLKPFS
-316 KMHTS
+316 NMHTS
-321 APEVR
+321 SPEVKT
-326 QQVVLL
+326 QVILL

-340 LISLLNYILIV
+340 IISLLNYILIV

-385 HIVLSLVLAAIIIFA
+385 HIVLSLVIAAIIIFA
-400 GRSIV
+400 GRGIV
-405 ENLLGVPFT
+405 ENLLGVPFQ
-414 TLLVPQSMVA
+414 TLLVSQSIMA
-424 IGAVILFVLIISI
+424 IAAVLLFVLVISI

-453 KNYTENSRN
+453 KNYTENSRR

-479 VMMLV
+479 VMMLI
-484 IGRQYQVVTHADTGY
+484 IGRQYQKVSNADTGY
-499 DYDNLYYISLFDG
+499 DYKNLYYFDLFDG
-512 NRQAVTRAVRALESL
+512 DRQAQVRAVETLKRL
-527 PEVSGVATAYNLPFN
+527 PEVSGVAASYNLPYM

-549 YLPDD
+549 SLPED

-567 SDGFYELMGIE
+567 SPEFYDLMGIR
-578 FLEGRAPRDSSEI
+578 FLEGRAPRDSSEV

-597 VKKMAEFTDW
+597 VQKMAEFTDW
-607 SDGAV
+607 NDGAV
-612 GKQVFITGHDRSR
+612 GKQVFITGHDKNGMM
-625 DSQRSY
+625 DKGY
-631 FTISGVYKSYIIG
+631 FTISGVYKSYLIG
-644 NLTGVD
+644 NLQGVD
-650 QRPSALF
+650 ERPSALF

-663 MSSWMPHV
+663 MSSWMPHI
-671 LFKMADQVGHD
+671 LFKVSPEALV
-682 VMTGSEHNVMTGSD
+682 NVRG
-696 RSSLGKVKATLEQA
+696 A
-710 LEGREINIVSY
+710 LNEALPDKEINIVSY
-721 EEQMRAAYDDS
+721 EEQMRAAYADS
-732 KKMRNTMALGAVFSL
+732 KKMRNTMAIGAVFSL

-758 KDESLRRSKE
+758 RDESLRRSKE

-776 ATTRNILGVFS
+776 ATTRDILSVFAS
-787 MDIMKLSIAAAL
+787 DILKLSTVMAV
-799 IACIGAFFVARRWLE
+799 IACIAAYFVAHKWLE

-821 LNPLYFIGGTL
+821 LNPLYFIGGAL
-832 LVLAIV
+832 LVLTIV

-852 NPVDSLKNE
+852 NPVESIKAE